1 VIQSFSTPE
10 IRAGF
15 LDFRAFTEAMGAPVE
30 APGRLSPAVGRGGVK
45 LRFGWVQDVIRARG
59 GAT

>member
-1 VIQSFSTPE
+1 VIQSFTTPE

-15 LDFRAFTEAMGAPVE
+15 LDFHAFTEAMGAPVE

-45 LRFGWVQDVIRARG
+45 LRFGWAQDVIRGLRR
-59 GAT
+59 AT